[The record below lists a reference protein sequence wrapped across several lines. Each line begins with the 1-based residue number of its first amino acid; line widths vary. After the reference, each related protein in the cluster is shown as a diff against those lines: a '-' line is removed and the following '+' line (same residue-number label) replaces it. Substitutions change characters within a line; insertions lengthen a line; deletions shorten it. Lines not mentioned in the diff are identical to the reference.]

1 MVSPMLSSAFRNAAY
16 ASSRV
21 IRLGATTVTF
31 LPAAVMWPGN
41 TNGLQVTDEIQAM
54 RSPSSAS
61 GLRFIFTMRLPAGI
75 LWQVLTSFSA
85 AGASGDVTGAGP
97 GGGGGGGGATGAGG
111 RGRII
116 AGRAIGGGT
125 KPPSATP
132 PS

>member
-31 LPAAVMWPGN
+31 LPAAVIWPGN
-41 TNGLQVTDEIQAM
+41 TNGLQVIDEIHAM

-75 LWQVLTSFSA
+75 FWHVLNSFSA
-85 AGASGDVTGAGP
+85 ASASGDVTGAGP
-97 GGGGGGGGATGAGG
+97 GGGGGATGAGG
-111 RGRII
+111 RGRIA
-116 AGRAIGGGT
+116 AGRA
-125 KPPSATP
+125 
-132 PS
+132 